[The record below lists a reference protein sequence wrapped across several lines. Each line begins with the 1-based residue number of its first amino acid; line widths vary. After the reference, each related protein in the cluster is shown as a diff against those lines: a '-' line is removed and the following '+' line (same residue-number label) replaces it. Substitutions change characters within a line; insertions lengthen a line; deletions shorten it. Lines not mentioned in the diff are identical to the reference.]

1 MCRLPAHPF
10 PLITIM
16 RFLTHF
22 ILTLSSWVAHCA
34 FFVCCFIAAYYAVE
48 FGLMERYGQGDTVSP
63 TFYVL
68 VQDEHGIRPTRLE
81 NWRNTQTLVRQDRRF
96 FREDGEG
103 GYRLRQIAPDTY
115 ELFTDLDTA
124 MITQT
129 YRLTPDNRVI
139 PLSWRGF
146 NAISFILILP
156 VGLVFFTLGR
166 WLARR
171 MVHRWKRRAVPHGEE
186 AA

>member
-1 MCRLPAHPF
+1 M
-10 PLITIM
+10 
-16 RFLTHF
+16 
-22 ILTLSSWVAHCA
+22 
-34 FFVCCFIAAYYAVE
+34 
-48 FGLMERYGQGDTVSP
+48 
-63 TFYVL
+63 
-68 VQDEHGIRPTRLE
+68 
-81 NWRNTQTLVRQDRRF
+81 VRQERRF
-96 FREDGEG
+96 FREDGQG

-115 ELFTDLDTA
+115 ELFTDFDIV

-139 PLSWRGF
+139 PLSWRF
-146 NAISFILILP
+146 FHAFSFIFILP

-171 MVHRWKRRAVPHGEE
+171 MVHRWKRRAVPKGTE

>member
-1 MCRLPAHPF
+1 MCRLPARPF

-16 RFLTHF
+16 RFFTHF
-22 ILTLSSWVAHCA
+22 ILTLSSWAVHCA
-34 FFVCCFIAAYYAVE
+34 FFVCCFIAARYAVE
-48 FGLMERYGQGDTVSP
+48 FGFMERYAQGDTVSP

-68 VQDEHGIRPTRLE
+68 IQDEHGIRPTRLE
-81 NWRNTQTLVRQDRRF
+81 NWQNTQTLVRQERRF

-103 GYRLRQIAPDTY
+103 GYRLRLIAPDTY
-115 ELFTDLDTA
+115 ELFTDFDIV

-139 PLSWRGF
+139 PLSWRSLNVF
-146 NAISFILILP
+146 NFILILP

-166 WLARR
+166 WLAHL
-171 MVHRWKRRAVPHGEE
+171 MVRCWKRCAVPHRAE

>member
-1 MCRLPAHPF
+1 MCRQPARPF

-34 FFVCCFIAAYYAVE
+34 FFVCCFIAARYAVE
-48 FGLMERYGQGDTVSP
+48 FGFMERYGQGDTVSP

-68 VQDEHGIRPTRLE
+68 VQDEHGIRPTRLA
-81 NWRNTQTLVRQDRRF
+81 NWQNTQTLVRQERRF

-115 ELFTDLDTA
+115 ELFTDFDTV

-139 PLSWRGF
+139 PLSWRF
-146 NAISFILILP
+146 FHAFSFILP
-156 VGLVFFTLGR
+156 VGLVFFTFGR

-171 MVHRWKRRAVPHGEE
+171 MVRRWKRRAVPKGAE

>member
-10 PLITIM
+10 PLIIIM

-22 ILTLSSWVAHCA
+22 ILTLSSWAAHCA

-48 FGLMERYGQGDTVSP
+48 FGFMERYGQGDTVSP

-68 VQDEHGIRPTRLE
+68 VQDEHGIRPTRLA
-81 NWRNTQTLVRQDRRF
+81 NWQNTQTLVRQERRF
-96 FREDGEG
+96 FREDGQG
-103 GYRLRQIAPDTY
+103 GYRLRLIAPDTY
-115 ELFTDLDTA
+115 ELFTDFDIV

-139 PLSWRGF
+139 PLSWRSLNVF
-146 NAISFILILP
+146 NFILILP

-171 MVHRWKRRAVPHGEE
+171 MVRRWKRRAVPHEAE